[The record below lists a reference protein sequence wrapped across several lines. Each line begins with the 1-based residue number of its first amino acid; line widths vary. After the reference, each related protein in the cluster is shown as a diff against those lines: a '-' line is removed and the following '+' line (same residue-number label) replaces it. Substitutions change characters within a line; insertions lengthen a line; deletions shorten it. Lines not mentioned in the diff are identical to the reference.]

1 MEKTIN
7 PQDAIRD
14 NLIKEYTEYTK
25 RQAELFPDGL
35 NAQRVITA
43 ILQLQHDKEAV
54 YGQSW
59 RKYGMASAFLNTAR
73 KWDRIDNI
81 MRKALEQ
88 GEQVL
93 TSNEAGTA
101 QETFMDTLVDLA
113 SYSLLWVGFMAEQHP
128 EMWQKFMEMNRLT
141 QGNCPVE

>member
-1 MEKTIN
+1 METLLKS
-7 PQDAIRD
+7 QDATRD
-14 NLIKEYTEYTK
+14 NLIKEYTEYT
-25 RQAELFPDGL
+25 RHQAELFPDGV
-35 NAQRVITA
+35 NAQKVIPA
-43 ILQLQHDKEAV
+43 ILKLQHDKEAV

-81 MRKALEQ
+81 MRVALEK
-88 GEQVL
+88 GESVL
-93 TSNEAGTA
+93 TSDEAGTA

-128 EMWQKFMEMNRLT
+128 EMWQKFIEMNRLT
-141 QGNCPVE
+141 QGTSPVE